1 MLMAVSGRHLDR
13 HPCPIDAIQFVS
25 NIPLTQKEFKQIV
38 LSGVPMPNRCFGQ
51 GRVPC
56 YASETHRMDVV
67 MAAANPPST
76 FPAPGSDAWCDRL
89 IDWKGNLSSFPG
101 PVTNE
106 LVEACLLNDQVSKE
120 YLEPPQYHWLAL
132 VLLVIPL
139 AGVLGNSLVC
149 IAVWQERRLHNV
161 TNFFLVSLA
170 LADLMVCL
178 AVMPFGVLE
187 LFYDTD
193 KIQLAA
199 LKGIVWTQTHAF
211 PSGTEL
217 LSRWHSIVS
226 SVYVGAAK
234 AITEHIGRRDPTSE
248 PP

>member
-1 MLMAVSGRHLDR
+1 MREGPWVPSLFPPSAVLVF
-13 HPCPIDAIQFVS
+13 P
-25 NIPLTQKEFKQIV
+25 PLRDT
-38 LSGVPMPNRCFGQ
+38 
-51 GRVPC
+51 
-56 YASETHRMDVV
+56 MDVV
-67 MAAANPPST
+67 TLVTDPPPSLR
-76 FPAPGSDAWCDRL
+76 PSPGTDAWCDLL
-89 IDWKGNLSSFPG
+89 IEWEGNLTRFPL
-101 PVTNE
+101 PITNE

-187 LFYDTD
+187 LFY
-193 KIQLAA
+193 
-199 LKGIVWTQTHAF
+199 GECRQTRDSLRLMMAKTAF
-211 PSGTEL
+211 SLTLNGGQ
-217 LSRWHSIVS
+217 S
-226 SVYVGAAK
+226 
-234 AITEHIGRRDPTSE
+234 
-248 PP
+248 